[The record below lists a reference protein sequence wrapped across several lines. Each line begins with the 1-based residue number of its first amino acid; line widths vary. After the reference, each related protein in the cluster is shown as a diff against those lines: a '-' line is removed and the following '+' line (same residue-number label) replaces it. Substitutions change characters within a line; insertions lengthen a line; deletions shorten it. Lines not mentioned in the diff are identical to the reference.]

1 MSGRD
6 EAQAAYFALLRAR
19 EEVTLLARHE
29 EYLRA
34 EIQRLRRATA
44 EEAALRASAPPEPRR
59 PLRASDELLA
69 ETIAGR
75 IALLEDE
82 LVRLP
87 PRIAAAQAYL
97 DDCERTSRL
106 LGRG

>member
-1 MSGRD
+1 MTGRD

-19 EEVTLLARHE
+19 EEVAVLARHE

-34 EIQRLRRATA
+34 ELQRLRRGIA
-44 EEAALRASAPPEPRR
+44 EETALRDAAPAGPRR
-59 PLRASDELLA
+59 PLRASDEALA
-69 ETIAGR
+69 ETLAAR

-82 LVRLP
+82 LTRLP
-87 PRIAAAQAYL
+87 PRIMAAEAYVVE
-97 DDCERTSRL
+97 CERTSRL

>member
-19 EEVTLLARHE
+19 QELDVLARHE

-34 EIQRLRRATA
+34 EIQRIRRSTA
-44 EEAALRASAPPEPRR
+44 EEAALRATAPSGPRR
-59 PLRASDELLA
+59 PLRASDEALEEVMA
-69 ETIAGR
+69 R
-75 IALLEDE
+75 RVALLEDE
-82 LVRLP
+82 LGRLP
-87 PRIAAAQAYL
+87 ARVEAASAYVAE
-97 DDCERTSRL
+97 CERTARL

>member
-1 MSGRD
+1 VTGRD

-19 EEVTLLARHE
+19 EELDLLSRHE

-34 EIQRLRRATA
+34 ELQRLRRSAS
-44 EEAALRASAPPEPRR
+44 EEAALRATAPTGPRR
-59 PLRASDELLA
+59 PLRASDDALA
-69 ETIAGR
+69 ETVARR

-82 LVRLP
+82 LARLP
-87 PRIAAAQAYL
+87 ARLAAAAAFVEE
-97 DDCERTSRL
+97 CERTARL

>member
-19 EEVTLLARHE
+19 EELELLTRHE

-34 EIQRLRRATA
+34 ELQRLRRTAA
-44 EEAALRASAPPEPRR
+44 EEAALRAAAPPGPRR
-59 PLRASDELLA
+59 PLRASDEALEDVLSRR
-69 ETIAGR
+69 T
-75 IALLEDE
+75 ALLEDE
-82 LVRLP
+82 LQRLP
-87 PRIAAAQAYL
+87 ARTAAAAAYVEE
-97 DDCERTSRL
+97 CERTSRL

>member
-19 EEVTLLARHE
+19 EEHDLLARYE

-34 EIQRLRRATA
+34 ELQRLRRTSA
-44 EEAALRASAPPEPRR
+44 EELALRVSAPEGTRR
-59 PLRASDELLA
+59 ALRASDEALEEVVA
-69 ETIAGR
+69 RRT
-75 IALLEDE
+75 ALLEDE
-82 LVRLP
+82 LARLP
-87 PRIAAAQAYL
+87 ARVAAAAAYVTE
-97 DDCERTSRL
+97 CERTSRL

>member
-19 EEVTLLARHE
+19 EELGLLGRHE

-34 EIQRLRRATA
+34 EVRRLRRASA
-44 EEAALRASAPPEPRR
+44 EEAALRATAPPGPRR
-59 PLRASDELLA
+59 PLRASDEALEEVSA
-69 ETIAGR
+69 RR

-82 LVRLP
+82 LARLP
-87 PRIAAAQAYL
+87 DRVAAAAAYVVE
-97 DDCERTSRL
+97 CERTSRL
-106 LGRG
+106 LGGS

>member
-19 EEVTLLARHE
+19 EELELLGRHE

-34 EIQRLRRATA
+34 ELQRLRRATA
-44 EEAALRASAPPEPRR
+44 EEAALRAAAPPGPRR
-59 PLRASDELLA
+59 PLRTSDEALEEVVA
-69 ETIAGR
+69 RR

-82 LVRLP
+82 LARLP
-87 PRIAAAQAYL
+87 ARLAAAAAFV
-97 DDCERTSRL
+97 DECERTSRL

>member
-19 EEVTLLARHE
+19 EELDLLNRHE

-34 EIQRLRRATA
+34 ELQRLRRTAA
-44 EEAALRASAPPEPRR
+44 EEAALRAAAPSGPRR
-59 PLRASDELLA
+59 PLRASDEALEDVLA
-69 ETIAGR
+69 R
-75 IALLEDE
+75 RVALLEDE
-82 LVRLP
+82 LTRLP
-87 PRIAAAQAYL
+87 TRTAAAAAYVEE
-97 DDCERTSRL
+97 CERTSRL